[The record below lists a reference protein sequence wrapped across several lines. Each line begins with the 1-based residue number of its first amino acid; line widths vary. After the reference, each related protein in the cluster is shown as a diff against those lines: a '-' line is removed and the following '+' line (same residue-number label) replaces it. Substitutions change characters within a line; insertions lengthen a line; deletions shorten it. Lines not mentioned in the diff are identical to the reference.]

1 VNKIAGDGQAAGFCD
16 TGRGRRST
24 RRLVKNFR
32 FYDLCTVSRMD
43 EGIKM
48 TQQKTLI
55 LIDGHA
61 LAFRMF
67 FALERTGMKTTDNQP
82 SWAVFGFLKAVFDL
96 LKHKEIKPDAIT
108 VAFDVGRQT
117 FRVEKYD
124 QYKANRETMP
134 DTLRSQMGLII
145 EGLKA
150 FNIPIYTKEGFEA
163 DDVIGTICDKAT
175 KLGHKTLILT
185 GDQDA
190 FQLIDKEGS
199 VKVLIPSK
207 GELVE
212 YDWDKVYEKLGVYP
226 DQVIDYKGLRGDTS
240 DNIPGI
246 RGIGEKTAQK
256 LLSRYP
262 NMEELFAHCEEIPE
276 NAVRQKIC
284 DGKEI
289 GMLSKELATIV
300 KDVDIDFDF
309 EGTHIVL
316 PNISDVTSYLQK
328 LQFYGFIRNI
338 DEILGS
344 FDKNHIAEAKMKPEP
359 TVQIEAQQQ
368 PIVLEARAVNSCPMQ
383 LGFFAQEVKSKIN
396 KDNAGFD
403 IKAITTNEELKELVA
418 TLKSQTLIS
427 LDTETTSVNIQE
439 AELVG
444 ISIGYNSLYSAD
456 SQVKIAEGDE
466 KTKTFYLPVS
476 HQFGDQL
483 ELKDVLEA
491 IKPIL
496 EDGNIKKTL
505 QNAKFDYNILQ
516 NYNIKTKGIIFD
528 TMLASYIKDPT
539 RKHGLKTQSLEH
551 LNHIMQEISELIGS
565 GKNQMTMEC
574 VSVDEATSYA
584 CDDAYATLELT
595 RFWQTN
601 LDERELKLLYEMEVP
616 LALILAQMEYDG
628 VSIDVE
634 YLNTL
639 SSELSKKIQDL
650 EALIFEIA
658 GMTFNVNSPKQVGEV
673 LFEKLGIAAK
683 KKRGKANYSTGAEIL
698 EELASEHKICE
709 YLLAHRQFSKLKSTY
724 TDSLPLLISKKDNRI
739 HTSYN
744 QTVTTTGRLSSS
756 NPNLQNIPIRTEE
769 GNKIRHAF
777 VARDRENGLLLSA
790 DYSQVELRLLA
801 HCSRDDSL
809 IEAFCSGEDVHTKT
823 AANVFEVPLEG
834 VTKDMRYKAKAVNFG
849 IIYGQSKYGL
859 SKSLGIAPF
868 AAEMFIEKYF
878 ATYPMVKDYMQS
890 TIRFAHQHGYVE
902 TIFGRKRYLL
912 NDLASPN
919 NSIREFAERAAINQ
933 PLQGTAADLIK
944 MAMIELDKKLKENNL
959 KSKMIMQVHDELILE
974 VEQGELEQV
983 KKLTLEAMELN
994 QPLLVPLVVDIS
1006 CGKSWLES

>member
-1 VNKIAGDGQAAGFCD
+1 MEK
-16 TGRGRRST
+16 
-24 RRLVKNFR
+24 
-32 FYDLCTVSRMD
+32 
-43 EGIKM
+43 
-48 TQQKTLI
+48 QKTLI

-61 LAFRMF
+61 LAFRQF

-82 SWAVFGFLKAVFDL
+82 TWAVFGFFKAVFDL
-96 LKHKEIKPDAIT
+96 LKNQDIKPDAIT
-108 VAFDVGRQT
+108 VAFDVGRKT

-134 DTLRSQMGLII
+134 DTLKSQMGLIF
-145 EGLKA
+145 EGLRA

-190 FQLIDKEGS
+190 FQLIDKDGS

-207 GELVE
+207 GELLE
-212 YDWDKVYEKLGVYP
+212 YNWTKVYEKLGVYP
-226 DQVIDYKGLRGDTS
+226 NQVIDYKGLRGDTS

-276 NAVRQKIC
+276 NAVRQRIC

-309 EGTHIVL
+309 AHTHIEL
-316 PNISDVTSYLQK
+316 PSIDEVTAYLQK
-328 LQFYGFIRNI
+328 MQFYSFIRNI
-338 DEILGS
+338 DTILGS
-344 FDKNHIAEAKMKPEP
+344 FDKNKVAEAKKEPEEKIISESVEQP
-359 TVQIEAQQQ
+359 ALFEAK
-368 PIVLEARAVNSCPMQ
+368 AVNSCPMQ
-383 LGFFAQEVKSKIN
+383 LGFFAQEVKNKIN
-396 KDNAGFD
+396 QDNDEFD
-403 IKAITTNEELKELVA
+403 IKAITTKEALMELMKTLKE
-418 TLKSQTLIS
+418 QTLIS
-427 LDTETTSVNIQE
+427 LDTETTALDITH

-444 ISIGYNSLYSAD
+444 ISIGYNSLYTAKSE
-456 SQVKIAEGDE
+456 VKIAQGEE

-483 ELKDVLEA
+483 ELKDVIEA

-496 EDGNIKKTL
+496 EDENIKKTL
-505 QNAKFDYNILQ
+505 QNAKYDYNILQ
-516 NYNIKTKGIIFD
+516 NYGIKIKGIIFD

-551 LNHIMQEISELIGS
+551 LNHIMQEITELIGS

-574 VSVDEATSYA
+574 VSVDDATSYA

-595 RFWQTN
+595 RFWQSN
-601 LDERELKLLYEMEVP
+601 LDERELKLLYDVEVP
-616 LALILAQMEYDG
+616 LALVLAQMEYDG
-628 VSIDVE
+628 VAIDVE

-639 SSELSKKIQDL
+639 SSELNKKIQDL
-650 EALIFEIA
+650 ESKIFEIA
-658 GMTFNVNSPKQVGEV
+658 GVTFNVNSPKQVGEV
-673 LFEKLGIAAK
+673 LFDKLGIAAK

-698 EELASEHKICE
+698 EELAEENEICRH
-709 YLLAHRQFSKLKSTY
+709 LLSHRQFSKLKSTY
-724 TDSLPLLISKKDNRI
+724 TDSLPLLISKKDGRI

-769 GNKIRHAF
+769 GNKIRQAF
-777 VARDRENGLLLSA
+777 VAKDRENGLLLSA
-790 DYSQVELRLLA
+790 DYSQIELRLLA
-801 HCSRDDSL
+801 HVSRDDSL
-809 IEAFCSGEDVHTKT
+809 IEAFCSGEDVHAKT
-823 AANVFEVPLEG
+823 AAKVFEVPLEG

-859 SKSLGIAPF
+859 AKSLGIAPF

-878 ATYPMVKDYMQS
+878 ETYPRVREYMQN
-890 TIRFAHQHGYVE
+890 TVKFAHENGFVE

-919 NSIREFAERAAINQ
+919 HQIKEFAQRAAINQ

-944 MAMIELDKKLKENNL
+944 MAMIELDKKLRENNL

-974 VEQGELEQV
+974 IESGELEKV

-994 QPLLVPLVVDIS
+994 QPLLVPLVVDVS
-1006 CGKSWLES
+1006 VGKSWIETVE

>member
-1 VNKIAGDGQAAGFCD
+1 MADK
-16 TGRGRRST
+16 
-24 RRLVKNFR
+24 
-32 FYDLCTVSRMD
+32 
-43 EGIKM
+43 
-48 TQQKTLI
+48 KTLI

-61 LAFRMF
+61 LAFRMY

-82 SWAVFGFLKAVFDL
+82 TWAVFGFFKAIFDMLKDQN
-96 LKHKEIKPDAIT
+96 IKPDAIT

-134 DTLRSQMGLII
+134 DTLRSQMGLIF

-190 FQLIDKEGS
+190 FQLIDKEGN

-207 GELVE
+207 GELLK
-212 YDWDKVYEKLGVYP
+212 YNWDMVYEKLGVYP

-300 KDVDIDFDF
+300 KDVDINFDF
-309 EGTHIVL
+309 EGTHIEL
-316 PNISDVTSYLQK
+316 PSIDSVTNFLQK
-328 LQFYGFIRNI
+328 MQFYSFIKGI
-338 DEILGS
+338 DTILGS
-344 FDKNHIAEAKMKPEP
+344 FDKNKTAEIKAETKKLEMTDAP
-359 TVQIEAQQQ
+359 TLFEVKT
-368 PIVLEARAVNSCPMQ
+368 VNSCPMQ

-396 KDNAGFD
+396 KDNDEFE
-403 IKAITTNEELKELVA
+403 IKAITTKEALTEFIE
-418 TLKSQTLIS
+418 TLNKQTLIS

-444 ISIGYNSLYSAD
+444 ISIGYNSLYTAKSE
-456 SQVKIAEGDE
+456 VKIAEGDE
-466 KTKTFYLPVS
+466 KTKTFYIPLS
-476 HQFGDQL
+476 HQIGDQL
-483 ELKDVLEA
+483 EINEVIESLKPLLEN
-491 IKPIL
+491 
-496 EDGNIKKTL
+496 ENVKKTL

-516 NYNIKTKGIIFD
+516 NYNIKLQGVIFD

-539 RKHGLKTQSLEH
+539 RKHGLKTQSVEH
-551 LNHIMQEISELIGS
+551 LNHVMQEITELIGS
-565 GKNQMTMEC
+565 GKNQMSMEC

-595 RFWQTN
+595 KFWQN
-601 LDERELKLLYEMEVP
+601 DLDERELKLLYDVEVP
-616 LALILAQMEYDG
+616 VALVLAQMEYDG
-628 VSIDVE
+628 VSIDID
-634 YLNTL
+634 YLKTL
-639 SSELSKKIQDL
+639 SDELTTKIRDL
-650 EALIFEIA
+650 ESNIFEIA

-673 LFEKLGIAAK
+673 LFEKMGIAAK

-698 EELASEHKICE
+698 EELAQEHKICE
-709 YLLAHRQFSKLKSTY
+709 HLLAHRKFSKLKSTY
-724 TDSLPLLISKKDNRI
+724 TDSLPQLISRKDGRI

-769 GNKIRHAF
+769 GNKIRQAF
-777 VARDRENGLLLSA
+777 ITQDIENGLLISA
-790 DYSQVELRLLA
+790 DYSQIELRLLA
-801 HCSRDDSL
+801 HCSRDENL
-809 IEAFCSGEDVHTKT
+809 IEAFCSGEDIHTKT
-823 AANVFEVPLEG
+823 AASVFEVPLEA

-859 SKSLGIAPF
+859 SKALGIAPF

-878 ATYPMVKDYMQS
+878 ATYPGVQEYMQS
-890 TIRFAHQHGYVE
+890 TIRFAHQNGYVE
-902 TIFGRKRYLL
+902 TIFGRKRHLL

-919 NSIREFAERAAINQ
+919 NQIREFAERAAINQ

-974 VEQGELEQV
+974 VPKAEFEQV
-983 KKLTLEAMELN
+983 KKLTVDAMELN
-994 QPLLVPLVVDIS
+994 QPLLVPLVVDVNY
-1006 CGKSWLES
+1006 GKSWIEN

>member
-1 VNKIAGDGQAAGFCD
+1 MAQG
-16 TGRGRRST
+16 
-24 RRLVKNFR
+24 
-32 FYDLCTVSRMD
+32 
-43 EGIKM
+43 
-48 TQQKTLI
+48 KTLI

-61 LAFRMF
+61 LAFRQY

-82 SWAVFGFLKAVFDL
+82 TWAVFGFLKAVFDL

-124 QYKANRETMP
+124 QYKSNRETMP
-134 DTLRSQMGLII
+134 DTLRSQMKLII

-207 GELVE
+207 GELLE
-212 YDWDKVYEKLGVYP
+212 YNWDKVYEKLGVYP
-226 DQVIDYKGLRGDTS
+226 DQVVDYKGLRGDTS

-256 LLSRYP
+256 LLSRYH

-284 DGKEI
+284 EGKGI
-289 GMLSKELATIV
+289 GILSKELATIV
-300 KDVDIDFDF
+300 KDVDINFDF
-309 EGTHIVL
+309 EGTHIEL
-316 PNISDVTSYLQK
+316 PNLDEVTNFLQK
-328 LQFYGFIRNI
+328 MQFYSFIRNI
-338 DEILGS
+338 DGILGS
-344 FDKNHIAEAKMKPEP
+344 FDKNKKQEIGNREEDASQLSPTPPLLHASTPLVATLEVKP
-359 TVQIEAQQQ
+359 
-368 PIVLEARAVNSCPMQ
+368 VNSNPMQ
-383 LGFFAQEVKSKIN
+383 LGFFAQEVKNKIN
-396 KDNAGFD
+396 KDDMGFE
-403 IKAITTNEELKELVA
+403 IKAITTKEDLKELVE
-418 TLKSQTLIS
+418 TLKKQTLIS

-444 ISIGYNSLYSAD
+444 VSIGYNSLYSAK
-456 SQVKIAEGDE
+456 SEVKIAQGEE

-476 HQFGDQL
+476 HQFGEQL
-483 ELKDVLEA
+483 ELKEVLEA

-496 EDGNIKKTL
+496 EDENIKKTL

-516 NYNIKTKGIIFD
+516 NYDIKIKGIIFD

-551 LNHIMQEISELIGS
+551 LNHIMQEITELIGS
-565 GKNQMTMEC
+565 GKNQMSMEC
-574 VSVDEATSYA
+574 VSVDEATAYA

-595 RFWQTN
+595 KFWQQH
-601 LDERELKLLYEMEVP
+601 LDEKELKLLYNVEVP
-616 LALILAQMEYDG
+616 IALVLAQMEYDG
-628 VSIDVE
+628 VSIDVDH
-634 YLNTL
+634 LKAL
-639 SSELSKKIQDL
+639 SDELTKNILDL
-650 EALIFEIA
+650 ESKIFELA
-658 GMTFNVNSPKQVGEV
+658 GMTFNVSSPKQVGEV
-673 LFEKLGIAAK
+673 LFERLGISAK
-683 KKRGKANYSTGAEIL
+683 KKRGKSNYSTGAEVL
-698 EELASEHKICE
+698 EELAGENKICE
-709 YLLAHRQFSKLKSTY
+709 YLLQHRKYSKLKSTY
-724 TDSLPLLISKKDNRI
+724 TDSLPLLISRKDGRI
-739 HTSYN
+739 HTNYN

-769 GNKIRHAF
+769 GNKIRQAF
-777 VARDRENGLLLSA
+777 VARDREKGLLLSA
-790 DYSQVELRLLA
+790 DYSQIELRLLA

-809 IEAFCSGEDVHTKT
+809 IEAFCSGEDIHTKT
-823 AANVFEVPLEG
+823 AASVFEVPIEG

-859 SKSLGIAPF
+859 SKALNIAPF

-878 ATYPMVKDYMQS
+878 ATYPKVREYMQG
-890 TIRFAHQHGYVE
+890 TIRFAHENGYVE

-919 NSIREFAERAAINQ
+919 HAIREAAERAAINQ
-933 PLQGTAADLIK
+933 PLQGTAADLLK
-944 MAMIELDKKLKENNL
+944 MAMIELDKKLRENNL

-974 VEQGELEQV
+974 IEYGELEQV
-983 KKLTLEAMELN
+983 KKLTIESMELN
-994 QPLLVPLVVDIS
+994 QQLLVPLVVDVS
-1006 CGKSWLES
+1006 VGKSWIEGDN

>member
-1 VNKIAGDGQAAGFCD
+1 MV
-16 TGRGRRST
+16 
-24 RRLVKNFR
+24 
-32 FYDLCTVSRMD
+32 
-43 EGIKM
+43 
-48 TQQKTLI
+48 QQKTLI

-61 LAFRMF
+61 LAFRQF

-124 QYKANRETMP
+124 QYKANRESMP
-134 DTLRSQMGLII
+134 DTLRSQMQLII

-150 FNIPIYTKEGFEA
+150 FNIPIYTKEGYEA
-163 DDVIGTICDKAT
+163 DDVIGTICSKA
-175 KLGHKTLILT
+175 KELGHKTLILT

-190 FQLIDKEGS
+190 FQLIDKEGF

-207 GELVE
+207 GELLE
-212 YDWDKVYEKLGVYP
+212 YNWDKVYEKLGVYP

-276 NAVRQKIC
+276 NAIRQKIC
-284 DGKEI
+284 EGKDI
-289 GMLSKELATIV
+289 GILSKELATIV
-300 KDVDIDFDF
+300 KDVDIEFDF
-309 EGTHIVL
+309 EHTHIEL
-316 PNISDVTSYLQK
+316 PDIGDVTNFLQK
-328 LQFYGFIRNI
+328 MQFYSFIKNI
-338 DEILGS
+338 DSILGS
-344 FDKNHIAEAKMKPEP
+344 FDKNKTSEIKKETPQLQEISKEEAE
-359 TVQIEAQQQ
+359 Q
-368 PIVLEARAVNSCPMQ
+368 PIIYEVKTDNSCPVQ

-403 IKAITTNEELKELVA
+403 IKAITSSEDLTNLIEELK
-418 TLKSQTLIS
+418 KQTLIS
-427 LDTETTSVNIQE
+427 LDTETTSLNVVE

-444 ISIGYNSLYSAD
+444 VSIGYNLLYSAK
-456 SQVKIAEGDE
+456 SEVKIAEGNE
-466 KTKTFYLPVS
+466 RTKTFYLPMS

-483 ELKDVLEA
+483 ETQEVLTA
-491 IKPIL
+491 LKPIL
-496 EDGNIKKTL
+496 EDANIKKTL
-505 QNAKFDYNILQ
+505 QNAKYDYNIFQ
-516 NYNIKTKGIIFD
+516 NYGIKVKGIIFD

-551 LNHIMQEISELIGS
+551 LNHIMQEITELIGT
-565 GKNQMTMEC
+565 GKNQISMEC
-574 VSVDEATSYA
+574 VSVDQATPYA
-584 CDDAYATLELT
+584 CDDAFATLELT
-595 RFWQTN
+595 NFWQNT
-601 LDERELKLLYEMEVP
+601 LDEKELKLLYDVEVP
-616 LALILAQMEYDG
+616 LALVLAQMEYDG

-634 YLNTL
+634 YLNNL
-639 SSELSKKIQDL
+639 SNELDKKIKDL
-650 EALIFEIA
+650 ESKIFEIA
-658 GMTFNVNSPKQVGEV
+658 GMVFNVNSPKQVGEV
-673 LFEKLGIAAK
+673 LFDKLGLATKK
-683 KKRGKANYSTGAEIL
+683 KKRGKSAYSTSAEIL
-698 EELASEHKICE
+698 EELAEENEICK
-709 YLLAHRQFSKLKSTY
+709 YLLSHRQFSKLKSTY
-724 TDSLPLLISKKDNRI
+724 TDSLPLLMSKKDNRI

-744 QTVTTTGRLSSS
+744 QTITTTGRLSSS

-769 GNKIRHAF
+769 GNKIRQAF
-777 VARDRENGLLLSA
+777 ISKDKENGILLSA
-790 DYSQVELRLLA
+790 DYSQIELRLLA

-809 IEAFCSGEDVHTKT
+809 IEAFCSGEDIHTKT
-823 AANVFEVPLEG
+823 AANVFEVPLDG

-859 SKSLGIAPF
+859 AKGLGIAPF

-878 ATYPMVKDYMQS
+878 ATYPKVREYMQG
-890 TIRFAHQHGYVE
+890 TIKFAHQHGYVE

-919 NSIREFAERAAINQ
+919 HAIREAAERAAINQ

-974 VEQGELEQV
+974 VEPSELEIA
-983 KKLTLEAMELN
+983 KKLTVEAMELG
-994 QPLLVPLVVDIS
+994 QPLLVPLLVDVS
-1006 CGKSWLES
+1006 CGKSWIEN